1 MSADTLRRV
10 GERPATAWER
20 LGEMSAGEKL
30 KSESGREQGADQAR
44 RPVGNVPDNEHPVP
58 LFLRDRSDG
67 RKGDAQDE
75 KDGVGE

>member
-1 MSADTLRRV
+1 MPADTLRRV
-10 GERPATAWER
+10 GARPAAAWER
-20 LGEMSAGEKL
+20 LGEVSAGEKL
-30 KSESGREQGADQAR
+30 KDESGREQGADQAR
-44 RPVGNVPDNEHPVP
+44 RPVGNVPDKEHPVP